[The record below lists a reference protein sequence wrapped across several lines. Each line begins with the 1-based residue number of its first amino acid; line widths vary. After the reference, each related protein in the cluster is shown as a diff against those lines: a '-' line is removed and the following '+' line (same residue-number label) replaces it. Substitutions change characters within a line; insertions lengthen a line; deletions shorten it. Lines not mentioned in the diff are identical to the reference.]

1 MTQPVPGAHRG
12 PYTQL
17 TADAAR
23 DLRRPIAATEVRFKV
38 QAVRWSRREGPD
50 RFATA
55 AQVVAYVDARTVI
68 ARLNLLF
75 PGAWRADTDALPV
88 AMRLTRPGPDG
99 SLTAVRLRDG
109 EPVADDT
116 LYYRCRLRIAGAV
129 FEDVGA
135 GEDPKAAYSDAIK
148 RAAVRAGIG
157 ESLYAM
163 DSPWLRVG
171 GADGHLRVTRAGRPY
186 LDERT
191 TGWLARMYAAWLTQA
206 GSIFGAPLAHAPA
219 PALPATGEQGHE
231 QRPHPEPGPA
241 PVADAG
247 RAQTR
252 LAAVSVP
259 DLPDIPDT
267 PARPDDAEGDADQER
282 AGVAP
287 ADGSP
292 AVSAAVRETI
302 AIAHAAG
309 VSARTLRRLAVL
321 LAARPADSA
330 IALGDVDD
338 ALAGELARRV
348 RQARAAGWEDAT
360 LADMTEQ
367 ALGSERHATP
377 AQRRDA
383 FCAHLDRLAAD
394 ALIAP
399 AARAA
404 A

>member
-1 MTQPVPGAHRG
+1 MTQSVPGAHRG

-50 RFATA
+50 KVATA

-88 AMRLTRPGPDG
+88 AMRLTRQGPDG
-99 SLTAVRLRDG
+99 SVTAVRLRDG

-171 GADGHLRVTRAGRPY
+171 AADGQLRVTRAGRPY

-191 TGWLARMYAAWLTQA
+191 TGWLARMYAAWLTRA

-219 PALPATGEQGHE
+219 PALPATDE

-247 RAQTR
+247 RARTP

-267 PARPDDAEGDADQER
+267 PARPDDADGDAEQA
-282 AGVAP
+282 AGAP
-287 ADGSP
+287 ADGLA

-302 AIAHAAG
+302 AVAHAAG

-360 LADMTEQ
+360 LAAMTEQ

-383 FCAHLDRLAAD
+383 FCGHLDRLAAD

>member
-1 MTQPVPGAHRG
+1 MTQSVPGAHRG

-50 RFATA
+50 KVATA

-99 SLTAVRLRDG
+99 SLTAVRPRDG

-171 GADGHLRVTRAGRPY
+171 GADGQLRVTRAGRPY

-247 RAQTR
+247 PARTR

-287 ADGSP
+287 TDGP
-292 AVSAAVRETI
+292 AAVSGAVRETI

-367 ALGSERHATP
+367 ALGSERHVTP
-377 AQRRDA
+377 AQRRAA

>member
-1 MTQPVPGAHRG
+1 
-12 PYTQL
+12 
-17 TADAAR
+17 
-23 DLRRPIAATEVRFKV
+23 
-38 QAVRWSRREGPD
+38 
-50 RFATA
+50 
-55 AQVVAYVDARTVI
+55 
-68 ARLNLLF
+68 
-75 PGAWRADTDALPV
+75 
-88 AMRLTRPGPDG
+88 
-99 SLTAVRLRDG
+99 
-109 EPVADDT
+109 VADDT

-171 GADGHLRVTRAGRPY
+171 GADGQLRVTRAGRPY

-191 TGWLARMYAAWLTQA
+191 TGWLARMYAAWLTRA
-206 GSIFGAPLAHAPA
+206 GSTFGAPLAHAPA

-259 DLPDIPDT
+259 DLPDIPDP

-287 ADGSP
+287 TDGP
-292 AVSAAVRETI
+292 AAVSGAVRETI

-321 LAARPADSA
+321 LAARPADGA

-383 FCAHLDRLAAD
+383 FCAHLDRLAAN

-399 AARAA
+399 AAHAA

>member
-50 RFATA
+50 KVATA

-75 PGAWRADTDALPV
+75 PGAWRADTDALPP

-99 SLTAVRLRDG
+99 GLTAVRLRDG

-191 TGWLARMYAAWLTQA
+191 TGWLARMYAAWLTRA
-206 GSIFGAPLAHAPA
+206 GSTFGAPLAHAPA
-219 PALPATGEQGHE
+219 PALPATGEQGQH
-231 QRPHPEPGPA
+231 PHPAPGPA

-247 RAQTR
+247 RARTR

-259 DLPDIPDT
+259 DLPDIPDP
-267 PARPDDAEGDADQER
+267 PARPDDADGDAEP
-282 AGVAP
+282 AASAA
-287 ADGSP
+287 ADGLA
-292 AVSAAVRETI
+292 AVSGAVREAI

-309 VSARTLRRLAVL
+309 VSARTLSRLAVL
-321 LAARPADSA
+321 LAARPADGA

-348 RQARAAGWEDAT
+348 RQARAAGWEDTT

-377 AQRRDA
+377 AQRRAA